1 MTELTPTRTTFLEI
15 QDELRRLAEGYHFLD
30 EKSVLLAHEILRQ
43 LAIYDANL
51 ADLAVANKRALKTLI
66 AAAARHGLDALE
78 THPPADLAE
87 LAPDLRGES
96 FLGLQLISH
105 EWPNHDAAIRFAAV
119 DPSPEAKACREA
131 FAQCLALHSAQAV
144 IAGNLLRLRD
154 EYVRT
159 ERRARALDQ
168 LIMPEMR
175 QTLKHIDDQLESVDQ
190 EEAMRVRHAAKLVDH
205 GGRA

>member
-43 LAIYDANL
+43 LALYETNL
-51 ADLAVANKRALKTLI
+51 ADLKVAHEQALQALT
-66 AAAARHGLDALE
+66 AAATRHGLDALE
-78 THPPADLAE
+78 TQPPADLAGLTPE
-87 LAPDLRGES
+87 LRRES
-96 FLGLQLISH
+96 FLGLPLFFH
-105 EWPNHDAAIRFAAV
+105 EWPSDQPTARFAVV
-119 DPSPEAKACREA
+119 DPSPEVDGCRAA
-131 FAQCLALHSAQAV
+131 FIRCLALHSAQAV

-175 QTLKHIDDQLESVDQ
+175 QTLKQIDDQLESVDQ
-190 EEAMRVRHAAKLVDH
+190 EEAMRVRNAAKLADH